1 MLHIRDEAEEA
12 FPGQGSTEGN
22 EDQDEEMEDDFDPG
36 QIANLI
42 YESLPELK
50 TEKGQQKDRKGWLRK
65 RMASQKDRKRQ
76 QKDRKKIEK
85 RLQTDRKRL
94 TKGQEKDDPF
104 FTVF

>member
-65 RMASQKDRKRQ
+65 RIEKGSKRIE
-76 QKDRKKIEK
+76 KDRKKIANGQKKVNE
-85 RLQTDRKRL
+85 RIG
-94 TKGQEKDDPF
+94 KG
-104 FTVF
+104 

>member
-22 EDQDEEMEDDFDPG
+22 EDQDEEMEDDFDSG
-36 QIANLI
+36 QIVNLI

-65 RMASQKDRKRQ
+65 RIEKGSKR
-76 QKDRKKIEK
+76 IEK
-85 RLQTDRKRL
+85 RQKKDCKRIE
-94 TKGQEKDDPF
+94 KG
-104 FTVF
+104 